1 MKIKIK
7 NNSDWVEGEKKILYE
22 IYYNMVDGYYDDDV
36 KEKEILNKLFDSIEI
51 SYEEGISNFNGGY

>member
-51 SYEEGISNFNGGY
+51 S

>member
-36 KEKEILNKLFDSIEI
+36 KEKEILNKLLALFLFKK
-51 SYEEGISNFNGGY
+51 YLQLFKR